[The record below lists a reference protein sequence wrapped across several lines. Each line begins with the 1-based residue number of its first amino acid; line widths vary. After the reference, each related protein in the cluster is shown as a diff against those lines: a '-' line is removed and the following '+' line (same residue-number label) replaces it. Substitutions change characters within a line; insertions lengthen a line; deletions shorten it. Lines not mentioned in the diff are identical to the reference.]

1 MTSEET
7 IIKLND
13 CGTRVP
19 ADAAGQWWLPTVG
32 LLLMAAEVAGGR
44 RNGHGQTATQARALL
59 DDVLAAARLGGFA
72 RCDILRTR
80 IALGMRDEHTF
91 AMLAAATV
99 AAGRVAIRDILESL
113 SFG

>member
-1 MTSEET
+1 
-7 IIKLND
+7 
-13 CGTRVP
+13 
-19 ADAAGQWWLPTVG
+19 
-32 LLLMAAEVAGGR
+32 
-44 RNGHGQTATQARALL
+44 
-59 DDVLAAARLGGFA
+59 
-72 RCDILRTR
+72 LRTR